1 MKIYS
6 FFSVLLVSLLLF
18 SCTQSNEEKAM
29 ALIETDMNQTLLHP
43 SSFEVAKMELDSCF
57 KDDKTHNAE
66 IFRLG
71 YDIATLYNKYKKVQE
86 NVKRAESS
94 MSMYAD
100 TYRMG
105 YDFGVQQYKQYKKER
120 DQAMAKAES
129 YKEEIMQ
136 LYKNNIE
143 IGVWVKLRGFLSMLC
158 LYRSNCVVNFVLF
171 NLAFCGL
178 LYNFAPQSEA

>member
-1 MKIYS
+1 MQIYS

-71 YDIATLYNKYKKVQE
+71 YDIATLYNKYKKE
-86 NVKRAESS
+86 HTIYYITITYNKRLSS
-94 MSMYAD
+94 SITA
-100 TYRMG
+100 
-105 YDFGVQQYKQYKKER
+105 
-120 DQAMAKAES
+120 
-129 YKEEIMQ
+129 
-136 LYKNNIE
+136 LC
-143 IGVWVKLRGFLSMLC
+143 IGI
-158 LYRSNCVVNFVLF
+158 
-171 NLAFCGL
+171 
-178 LYNFAPQSEA
+178 

>member
-71 YDIATLYNKYKKVQE
+71 YGIATLYNKYKKVQE

-143 IGVWVKLRGFLSMLC
+143 ILNDLISLNSAT
-158 LYRSNCVVNFVLF
+158 L
-171 NLAFCGL
+171 
-178 LYNFAPQSEA
+178 